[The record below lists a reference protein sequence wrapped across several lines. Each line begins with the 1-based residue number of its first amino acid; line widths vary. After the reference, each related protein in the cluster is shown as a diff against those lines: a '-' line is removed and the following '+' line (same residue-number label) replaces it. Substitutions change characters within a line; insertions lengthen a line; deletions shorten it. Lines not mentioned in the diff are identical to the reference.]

1 MGVFL
6 EMLERRAEPL
16 VWLDDTAYCGRLL
29 AGGQIPWLDATSLI
43 GWRVKAIQLLRSSVA
58 VLDVGAL
65 ASAYLEA
72 RSGSGDAATPKHG
85 PLAPLADLLE
95 SDFRNHV
102 RDVLHGLRR
111 SVEAPL
117 ALVIPSP
124 RAWPVLTN
132 PSHFAEAG
140 SIGEDDTDRASMLT
154 AAFLRNFGDCRVD
167 ILLLVDD
174 PVQAALR
181 DEEID
186 WYQSVISVGHYYR
199 WDVGLWSPF
208 PAADASGSGA
218 TAGGFDFV
226 IAPAAGLGVIV
237 EESFWHSDAAAPRL
251 PAGGFRYG
259 RIPADA
265 VPERTLSRL
274 AELRRE

>member
-6 EMLERRAEPL
+6 KMLERRNEPL

-29 AGGQIPWLDATSLI
+29 AGGRIPWLDVTSLI
-43 GWRVKAIQLLRSSVA
+43 GWRVKACQLLQSSVA
-58 VLDVGAL
+58 VLDARTL
-65 ASAYLEA
+65 ANACLEA
-72 RSGSGDAATPKHG
+72 RSGSGDASTQKRG

-95 SDFRNHV
+95 SDFRLHV
-102 RDVLHGLRR
+102 RDVLQGLRR

-117 ALVIPSP
+117 ALVVPSP

-132 PSHFAEAG
+132 PSHFVELW
-140 SIGEDDTDRASMLT
+140 SIGEDDTDQASMLI
-154 AAFLRNFGDCRVD
+154 AAFLRNFGDCGVD

-174 PVQAALR
+174 PVQSALK

-199 WDVGLWSPF
+199 WDVGLWTPF
-208 PAADASGSGA
+208 PAADTGDL
-218 TAGGFDFV
+218 DFV
-226 IAPAAGLGVIV
+226 IAPAGGLGVIV
-237 EESFWHSDAAAPRL
+237 DETFWHSNAAAPTL

-265 VPERTLSRL
+265 VPERTLLRL
-274 AELRRE
+274 TELRRR